1 MSGYIISCKTEV
13 ASTKSVKSLS
23 EPNYLNHC
31 VYVQLL
37 NFKLI
42 GYSLFSVHDSKP
54 LKRNPFLIH
63 CFAWRVN
70 LLNWCGGSQVLLHIK
85 KHLTKWWWDFRNL
98 QGSQNHKQLKNLK
111 RMVIVKKNNSHN
123 WCLLLSYVSLA

>member
-1 MSGYIISCKTEV
+1 MNGYIISCKIEV

-23 EPNYLNHC
+23 EHNYLKHC
-31 VYVQLL
+31 VYVLLL

-42 GYSLFSVHDSKP
+42 GYDLFSVHEP
-54 LKRNPFLIH
+54 LERNPFLIH
-63 CFAWRVN
+63 CLAWRVN
-70 LLNWCGGSQVLLHIK
+70 HLNWCGASQILLHIK
-85 KHLTKWWWDFRNL
+85 KHLTKWWWHFRNL